1 MSFVARPCRPPWWPM
16 GPPWA
21 SWSDPAGRI
30 SEWFRDFGDLEDCLQ
45 KEWKIRGKKWWKI
58 EKMWEKFRNHDCP
71 FTLNHVGGW
80 KPGFQIDFSRNV
92 SFCLVRL
99 TYLGDH
105 LKPRWSQGLALG
117 WHLSMRIL
125 RGNSKD
131 SKMVDV
137 QNSHCLSGVKLQ
149 TKARL
154 QVARCD
160 VTPARG
166 PSVAVAAQSDSLQ
179 RRGECLCQRMPESLA
194 TRGADLF
201 IYKCVY
207 LQRVAANS
215 HKSITRMTIA
225 YIYIYYNCYTYTTN
239 THIHTYIHA
248 YIHTYI
254 YMYTYIDILI
264 CVCDCICVSM

>member
-1 MSFVARPCRPPWWPM
+1 M
-16 GPPWA
+16 
-21 SWSDPAGRI
+21 
-30 SEWFRDFGDLEDCLQ
+30 
-45 KEWKIRGKKWWKI
+45 
-58 EKMWEKFRNHDCP
+58 
-71 FTLNHVGGW
+71 
-80 KPGFQIDFSRNV
+80 
-92 SFCLVRL
+92 
-99 TYLGDH
+99 
-105 LKPRWSQGLALG
+105 
-117 WHLSMRIL
+117 
-125 RGNSKD
+125 
-131 SKMVDV
+131 
-137 QNSHCLSGVKLQ
+137 Q

-225 YIYIYYNCYTYTTN
+225 YIYIYFNCFTYTTN
-239 THIHTYIHA
+239 TYIHACMHTYIH
-248 YIHTYI
+248 TYKYK

-264 CVCDCICVSM
+264 CVCVIVYVYPCKFLIWLSTHVQQLVLWPHWRRFQENAGRLRCGCLTVWMVPGIPAAPG

>member
-1 MSFVARPCRPPWWPM
+1 
-16 GPPWA
+16 
-21 SWSDPAGRI
+21 
-30 SEWFRDFGDLEDCLQ
+30 
-45 KEWKIRGKKWWKI
+45 
-58 EKMWEKFRNHDCP
+58 
-71 FTLNHVGGW
+71 
-80 KPGFQIDFSRNV
+80 
-92 SFCLVRL
+92 
-99 TYLGDH
+99 
-105 LKPRWSQGLALG
+105 
-117 WHLSMRIL
+117 
-125 RGNSKD
+125 
-131 SKMVDV
+131 MVDV
-137 QNSHCLSGVKLQ
+137 QNSHCLGGVKLQ

-225 YIYIYYNCYTYTTN
+225 YIYIYFNCFTYTTN
-239 THIHTYIHA
+239 TYIHA

-254 YMYTYIDILI
+254 QINIYIYVYVYWYINMCVWLYMCIHVNSLFGWVHMSNNWFCGHTGAASRKTLAG
-264 CVCDCICVSM
+264 CDAAAWPSGWCQASRPPQGDRWPLTTQWFRDGHREPRGKKDQNIPKPIYYKLRRDQNIPKPKPI

>member
-1 MSFVARPCRPPWWPM
+1 
-16 GPPWA
+16 
-21 SWSDPAGRI
+21 
-30 SEWFRDFGDLEDCLQ
+30 
-45 KEWKIRGKKWWKI
+45 
-58 EKMWEKFRNHDCP
+58 
-71 FTLNHVGGW
+71 
-80 KPGFQIDFSRNV
+80 
-92 SFCLVRL
+92 
-99 TYLGDH
+99 
-105 LKPRWSQGLALG
+105 
-117 WHLSMRIL
+117 
-125 RGNSKD
+125 
-131 SKMVDV
+131 MVDV
-137 QNSHCLSGVKLQ
+137 QNSHCLGGVKLQ

-225 YIYIYYNCYTYTTN
+225 YIYIYILTVLHTQQIHAC
-239 THIHTYIHA
+239 IHTYI
-248 YIHTYI
+248 
-254 YMYTYIDILI
+254 
-264 CVCDCICVSM
+264 

>member
-1 MSFVARPCRPPWWPM
+1 
-16 GPPWA
+16 
-21 SWSDPAGRI
+21 
-30 SEWFRDFGDLEDCLQ
+30 
-45 KEWKIRGKKWWKI
+45 
-58 EKMWEKFRNHDCP
+58 
-71 FTLNHVGGW
+71 
-80 KPGFQIDFSRNV
+80 
-92 SFCLVRL
+92 
-99 TYLGDH
+99 
-105 LKPRWSQGLALG
+105 
-117 WHLSMRIL
+117 MRIL

-215 HKSITRMTIA
+215 HKSIKRMTIA

-239 THIHTYIHA
+239 THIHTYIHTYIHA

-254 YMYTYIDILI
+254 YIYICIRILI
-264 CVCDCICVSM
+264 Y